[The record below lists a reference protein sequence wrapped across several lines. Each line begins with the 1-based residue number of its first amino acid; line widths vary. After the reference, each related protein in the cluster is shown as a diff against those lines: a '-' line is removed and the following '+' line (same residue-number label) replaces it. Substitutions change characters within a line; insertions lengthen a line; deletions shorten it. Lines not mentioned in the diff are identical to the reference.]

1 MVNPAD
7 DVKDQLNT
15 KNVATSGTN
24 LFVGPVRPVSQYV
37 PANCIF
43 VLAYGGAPGERF
55 LSGGAKTENRYP
67 SVQVTVRWNDFSTG
81 YAKARAVY
89 DALDA
94 ETISGYWNVK
104 GLHSEP
110 LFIGQDENGN
120 YRWTVNFE
128 MSYLYSDG
136 GEEENGSGE
145 GEG

>member
-1 MVNPAD
+1 MTNPAD
-7 DVKDQLNT
+7 DVKNQLNT

-37 PANCIF
+37 PANCLF

-67 SVQVTVRWNDFSTG
+67 AVQVTVRWNDFPTG

-104 GLHSEP
+104 GLQSEP
-110 LFIGQDENGN
+110 LYIGQDENGN

-128 MSYLYSDG
+128 LSYLYK
-136 GEEENGSGE
+136 EE
-145 GEG
+145 GE